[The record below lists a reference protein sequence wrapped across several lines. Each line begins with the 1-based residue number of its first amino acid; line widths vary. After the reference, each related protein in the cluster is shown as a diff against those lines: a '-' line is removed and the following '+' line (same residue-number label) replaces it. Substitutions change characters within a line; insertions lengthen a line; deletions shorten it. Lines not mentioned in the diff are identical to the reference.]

1 MNDDNIMA
9 CILFAKSQ
17 GLAAADDAATDYAQL
32 RATVGRLEG
41 EMRRID
47 RATTEW
53 EANHMGGVSIQ
64 RKRWQRCG
72 EIARAALAADGER
85 GTG

>member
-1 MNDDNIMA
+1 MSE
-9 CILFAKSQ
+9 LHYT
-17 GLAAADDAATDYAQL
+17 DAEKIARLIAWRDAEQKEIAQL
-32 RATVGRLEG
+32 RAAVGRLEG
-41 EMRRID
+41 ELRRID